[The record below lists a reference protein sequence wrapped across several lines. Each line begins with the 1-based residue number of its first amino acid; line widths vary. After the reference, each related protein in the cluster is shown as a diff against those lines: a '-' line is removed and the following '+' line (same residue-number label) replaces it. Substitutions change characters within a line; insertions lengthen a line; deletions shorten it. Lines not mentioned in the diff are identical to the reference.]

1 MAAEQMQIKKQ
12 GQDLAKILAIGT
24 ANPSNC
30 VYQTAY
36 PDYYFRITSSEHMTE
51 LKEKFKRICKFVSIN
66 VICQMHI
73 TFAYLNVAT
82 LEC

>member
-1 MAAEQMQIKKQ
+1 MAAEQMRVKKQ
-12 GQDLAKILAIGT
+12 GQGQAKILAIGT
-24 ANPSNC
+24 ASPSNS
-30 VYQTAY
+30 VYQTTY

-73 TFAYLNVAT
+73 TFAYLNVI
-82 LEC
+82 

>member
-1 MAAEQMQIKKQ
+1 MAAEQMRVKKQ
-12 GQDLAKILAIGT
+12 GQGQAKILAIGT
-24 ANPSNC
+24 ANPSNS
-30 VYQTAY
+30 VYQTTY

-73 TFAYLNVAT
+73 TFAYLNVI
-82 LEC
+82 

>member
-1 MAAEQMQIKKQ
+1 MAAEQMQVKKQ
-12 GQDLAKILAIGT
+12 GQGQAKILVIGT

-51 LKEKFKRICKFVSIN
+51 LKEKFKQICKFVSIN
-66 VICQMHI
+66 VIFQMHI
-73 TFAYLNVAT
+73 TFAYLNVVT
-82 LEC
+82 LEY